1 MIKTKW
7 NYYAVQIFFK
17 NEFRGAT
24 YKSNLSFKELAYNY
38 IVVDYK
44 GNNKVGVILAKTC
57 EPKYE
62 CKEIIKVLEL

>member
-7 NYYAVQIFFK
+7 YYYVVQIFFK
-17 NEFRGAT
+17 NEFREAK

-44 GNNKVGVILAKTC
+44 GNNKVGVILAKTS